1 MRSTSGLGHEQSG
14 WEIGVIELMRT
25 NDPVL
30 LSWAQARLAALD
42 VPVLV
47 FDTHAS
53 ILEGAAVAIQRRI
66 MIDQSDLVRA
76 KQVLTEADE
85 IARGDRDPLD

>member
-1 MRSTSGLGHEQSG
+1 LP
-14 WEIGVIELMRT
+14 VIELMRT

-53 ILEGAAVAIQRRI
+53 ILEGTSVAIQRRI
-66 MIDQSDLVRA
+66 MVDQTDFARA
-76 KQVLTEADE
+76 KQVLTEAEE